1 MGNNKN
7 KYEINDNPVKRVDD
21 SEILTD
27 EHISTSTRLD
37 DEQRVKV
44 LSPGMLVFKR
54 FVRNKLAIVGFI
66 IIVFM
71 FLFSFAGGLLSP
83 YGETEVFTHVGTMS
97 KEYASVTHNNQFR
110 YTVAEGKQY
119 DDSAHAAFILA
130 KNKGDSSFT
139 YKDIDYSIIQEAED
153 FYKIVQTTPVA
164 DITNFKGI
172 LSINPI
178 DGFEISDELK
188 SAIASA
194 IASKESQFEFE
205 GELYTLKN
213 QKRGYVLGKAEDAAI
228 ESMLIIDPADKD
240 LNIGYD
246 FKYAAEKAIRTGDSE
261 SFSVNGE
268 NYKIDEYNEMSVVY
282 LLKSSGEKVLYAI
295 VSELAV
301 QPSSPE
307 IFLSIDFKAAMQKAI
322 VNGESSFV
330 FEDENG
336 KNTEYT
342 ITKLNNMYTIKTETL
357 THLISMYEAPSK
369 KHWLGTDGHG
379 MDVLTR
385 LMYGGRVSLLIG
397 FIVVFL
403 ETLIGVIL
411 GGLSGYFGKWVDM
424 LIMRIVDVFNCI
436 PFLPLVMIV
445 GAVMDSQD
453 VDPQAR
459 IYYLMLILGIMS
471 WPGIARMVRGQIL
484 SLREQEFMI
493 ATEAVGLSTSKRIFK
508 HLVPNVIPQIIVMA
522 TLGLGNI
529 ILYESTLS
537 YFGLG
542 VKFPYASWGNI
553 ISAVSTAYEM
563 TNYWFVWVP
572 AGLLILLTVLGFN
585 FVGDGLRDAFDPKM
599 KR

>member
-1 MGNNKN
+1 VGNN
-7 KYEINDNPVKRVDD
+7 YIERNDNPIKPVDNAD
-21 SEILTD
+21 KFLG
-27 EHISTSTRLD
+27 EHLSTSLRLD

-54 FVRNKLAIVGFI
+54 FVRNKLAIAGFF

-71 FLFSFAGGLLSP
+71 FLFSFVGGLLSP
-83 YGETEVFTHVGTMS
+83 YNETQVFTHVGMMQ

-119 DDSAHAAFILA
+119 NDSVHAQFILA
-130 KNKGDSSFT
+130 KNRGDSFFT
-139 YKDIDYSIIQEAED
+139 FNDTEYFIVQEAED
-153 FYKIVQTTPVA
+153 FYRIMQVMPVA
-164 DITNFKGI
+164 EITNFKGI
-172 LSINPI
+172 FAVHPK
-178 DGFEISDELK
+178 DGFAVSEDLK
-188 SAIASA
+188 AAILAA
-194 IASKESQFEFE
+194 IDSGESKFEFE
-205 GELYTLKN
+205 GDLYTVKSQN
-213 QKRGYVLGKAEDAAI
+213 RGYVLGKAENAAL
-228 ESMLIIDPADKD
+228 ESMLIIDPAEKD
-240 LNIGYD
+240 FDIGFD
-246 FKYAAEKAIRTGDSE
+246 FKYAAEKVIRSTDSGT
-261 SFSVNGE
+261 FSVHGE
-268 NYKIDEYNEMSVVY
+268 NFKIDEYNEMSVVY
-282 LLKSSGEKVLYAI
+282 LLKPSGEKVPYAI

-307 IFLSIDFKAAMQKAI
+307 IFLTIDFKAAIQKA
-322 VNGESSFV
+322 VLNGETSFV
-330 FEDENG
+330 FEDESG
-336 KNTEYT
+336 SKEYT
-342 ITKLNNMYTIKTETL
+342 ITKLNNVYTIKTESP
-357 THLISMYEAPSK
+357 THLISMYEPPSE

-403 ETLIGVIL
+403 ETLIGIIL
-411 GGLSGYFGKWVDM
+411 GGIAGYFGKWVDM

-445 GAVMDSQD
+445 GAVMDAQD
-453 VDPQAR
+453 VEPQVR

-493 ATEAVGLSTSKRIFK
+493 ATEAVGLRTSKRIFK
-508 HLVPNVIPQIIVMA
+508 HLVPNVIPQIIVLA

>member
-1 MGNNKN
+1 MGNNI
-7 KYEINDNPVKRVDD
+7 YERNDNPGKPLDD
-21 SEILTD
+21 ADIFLSE
-27 EHISTSTRLD
+27 HVSTSTSLD
-37 DEQRVKV
+37 DVQRVKV

-54 FVRNKLAIVGFI
+54 FIRNKLAIAGFFI
-66 IIVFM
+66 ILFM
-71 FLFSFAGGLLSP
+71 FLFSFVGGLLSP
-83 YGETEVFTHVGTMS
+83 YGETQVFTYVGTMQ

-110 YTVAEGKQY
+110 YTVADGKQY
-119 DDSAHAAFILA
+119 NDSVHAQFILA
-130 KNKGDSSFT
+130 KNKGDSFFT
-139 YKDIDYSIIQEAED
+139 YDDTDYFIINEAED
-153 FYKIVQTTPVA
+153 FYRILQVTPVA
-164 DITNFKGI
+164 EVSSFRGI
-172 LSINPI
+172 FAVHPK
-178 DGFEISDELK
+178 DGFTT
-188 SAIASA
+188 SAEFEAAVSEA
-194 IASKESQFEFE
+194 VNSGENKFEFE
-205 GELYTLKN
+205 GELYTVKSQN
-213 QKRGYVLGKAEDAAI
+213 RGYVVGKAENAAI
-228 ESMLIIDPADKD
+228 ESLLIIDPAEKD
-240 LNIGYD
+240 MNLNFD
-246 FKYAAEKAIRTGDSE
+246 FKYLAEKAIRTTDSGT
-261 SFSVNGE
+261 FSVNGE
-268 NYKIDEYNEMSVVY
+268 NFKIDEYNEMSVIY
-282 LLKSSGEKVLYAI
+282 LMKSTGEKVPYAI

-307 IFLSIDFKAAMQKAI
+307 IFLSIDFKATIQRTI
-322 VNGESSFV
+322 LNGDTSFV

-336 KNTEYT
+336 SKEYI
-342 ITKLNNMYTIKTETL
+342 ITRLNNVYTIKTETP
-357 THLISMYEAPSK
+357 THLISMYEPPSK

-411 GGLSGYFGKWVDM
+411 GGIAGYFGKWVDM

-436 PFLPLVMIV
+436 PFLPLVMIL
-445 GAVMDSQD
+445 GAVMDAQD
-453 VDPQAR
+453 VDPQVR
-459 IYYLMLILGIMS
+459 IYYLMLILGVMS

-493 ATEAVGLSTSKRIFK
+493 ATEAVGLRTSKRIFK
-508 HLVPNVIPQIIVMA
+508 HLVPNVIPQIIVLA